1 MTAGDAQGEGV
12 GQVGEEKRKAYRR
25 EMGCHILVL
34 YDWPTEREDDLHF
47 SLPPSSLVQKALL
60 SSPPSRPPPPH
71 ASPPPQ
77 APEIWTRKELVFPG
91 SAGVLPLRFGYH
103 GDRLHGN
110 PQLAFSRMG
119 LDPSPPAGALPLPG
133 FGIWGDVWVVIL
145 GVCLPL
151 HAYLGRSRES

>member
-60 SSPPSRPPPPH
+60 SSPPSRPPP
-71 ASPPPQ
+71 
-77 APEIWTRKELVFPG
+77 T
-91 SAGVLPLRFGYH
+91 LP
-103 GDRLHGN
+103 
-110 PQLAFSRMG
+110 
-119 LDPSPPAGALPLPG
+119 PLPPRLLRYG
-133 FGIWGDVWVVIL
+133 QERNLSFL
-145 GVCLPL
+145 ALL
-151 HAYLGRSRES
+151 ESCR